1 MPEFELIIWH
11 PIQLK
16 VCSKICAWCMTYI
29 IFYTVGVVWHGCS
42 LIFGTQTYT
51 GVVRFEFGDICG
63 EFYHIWMLNK
73 VKQRQGFFILL

>member
-1 MPEFELIIWH
+1 MPEFELVIWH

-29 IFYTVGVVWHGCS
+29 IFYTVGVH
-42 LIFGTQTYT
+42 FGTQTYT
-51 GVVRFEFGDICG
+51 GVVRFEFGDICS

-73 VKQRQGFFILL
+73 IKRRQGIFILL